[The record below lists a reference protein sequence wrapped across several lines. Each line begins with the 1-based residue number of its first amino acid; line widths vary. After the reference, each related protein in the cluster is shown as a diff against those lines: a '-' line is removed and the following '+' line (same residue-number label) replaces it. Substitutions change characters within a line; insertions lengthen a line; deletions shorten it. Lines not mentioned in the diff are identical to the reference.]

1 MNNIKCPGCLNKIM
15 SLVDETDKQY
25 KLYCAVCDRFK
36 DVRKTDE
43 NIIVQNELTDS
54 EELERLRIEKN
65 RLSLK
70 KK

>member
-1 MNNIKCPGCLNKIM
+1 MNTNKCPSCLSKTMCLI
-15 SLVDETDKQY
+15 DETDKQY

-43 NIIVQNELTDS
+43 NIIVQNEMTDS